1 MGLNVFCLV
10 LRKLPPKM
18 KNHNKF
24 TIPCLIGESYIDK
37 CLCHLG
43 PSINLMMPYFVFKK
57 LGITNLEPT
66 NITLYLANH
75 SVVYPRK
82 AIEDVLVKVDKF
94 IFRVDF
100 VIVDIKADEDAH
112 VILG

>member
-1 MGLNVFCLV
+1 MKDAKVVMTRSKKVQNDFE
-10 LRKLPPKM
+10 KKEDSSPKVT
-18 KNHNKF
+18 NDIL
-24 TIPCLIGESYIDK
+24 TIKDETPK
-37 CLCHLG
+37 K
-43 PSINLMMPYFVFKK
+43 VKK